1 VVSGLTVF
9 VCSVL
14 YCSLSGGADDSHG
27 NQTQL
32 ESAFNDANATWEIS
46 RYSGVQHGFTIWD
59 GSAYNLNADARSWE
73 SMATAFNDKTIMPE
87 KSRAM
92 TNPLPVPCLCLAGR
106 RSPVPLPLCCSC
118 NNLSD
123 SILIYLWQYS
133 SCDVTVSRGSRRLV
147 HILIKLSSSLF

>member
-1 VVSGLTVF
+1 MVSGLTVF

-73 SMATAFNDKTIMPE
+73 SMATAFNDKMIMPE
-87 KSRAM
+87 KKSGDDEPSAGAM
-92 TNPLPVPCLCLAGR
+92 SLAGR
-106 RSPVPLPLCCSC
+106 RSPVPLPLCCPC